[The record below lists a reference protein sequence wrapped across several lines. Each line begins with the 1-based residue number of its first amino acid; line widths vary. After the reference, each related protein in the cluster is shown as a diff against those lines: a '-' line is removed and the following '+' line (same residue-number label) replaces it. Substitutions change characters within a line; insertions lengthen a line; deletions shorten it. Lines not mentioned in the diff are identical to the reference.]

1 MGGLESG
8 RGELATSLLPR
19 TAKDAAEVLRVGRTT
34 LYALMKA
41 GELRPV
47 RIGHSCRLSRVEIE
61 RHVRRLEAP
70 EPAPP
75 RWKAQA
81 DDRRPSGT
89 LRAELATAGCR
100 VNPQVGHPS
109 QTPSAVSGM
118 TPRVRPE
125 RRPAEEHGRMGRRA
139 WNAPGSRPGASSDP
153 RGAR

>member
-8 RGELATSLLPR
+8 PGQLTTSPLLL
-19 TAKDAAEVLRVGRTT
+19 TAEEAAEVLRIGRTT
-34 LYALMKA
+34 VNALMKA
-41 GELRPV
+41 SDLHTV
-47 RIGHSCRLSRVEIE
+47 HIGRSCRISRTELE
-61 RHVRRLEAP
+61 RYVRRLGAP
-70 EPAPP
+70 S
-75 RWKAQA
+75 
-81 DDRRPSGT
+81 RRPRDRTRASGRPGQRT
-89 LRAELATAGCR
+89 LRAGLATAIRR

-125 RRPAEEHGRMGRRA
+125 RRPADEQGRMGRRA